1 MNGAHNT
8 SPLFSN
14 RYLRS
19 RRGPEEC
26 SQDFTL
32 VTSKQIESLHSAET
46 VFKECVI
53 MAQKLVRAMEQGVR
67 K

>member
-19 RRGPEEC
+19 GKVTEEG

-32 VTSKQIESLHSAET
+32 VTSKQIESFHSAET
-46 VFKECVI
+46 IFKGYVI